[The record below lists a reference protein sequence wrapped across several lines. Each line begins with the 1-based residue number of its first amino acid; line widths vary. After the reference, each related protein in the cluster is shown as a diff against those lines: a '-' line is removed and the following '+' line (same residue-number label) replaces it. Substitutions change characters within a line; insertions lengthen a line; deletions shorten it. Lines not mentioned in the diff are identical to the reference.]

1 MVTRQT
7 SNLDNRVQVPTKAPS
22 LVEHVWIM
30 HSALTGGMR
39 FDSDAGYAQ
48 KEDIMFGLGML
59 IGVSVTAGW
68 LLRAVLK
75 ADNDAAH
82 WLRYSLPLWPKG

>member
-22 LVEHVWIM
+22 LVEHVRIM
-30 HSALTGGMR
+30 HLTLTQGMR

-59 IGVSVTAGW
+59 IGVSMTAGW

-75 ADNDAAH
+75 ANEDARH
-82 WLRYSLPLWPKG
+82 WFRHSLPLWPKG